1 VDQWRR
7 PDTAA
12 AWDASGGTG
21 LPTRAQQQELLLA
34 LLTGSQI
41 GDGAVLDLGV
51 GSGLVAEAVLH
62 ALPRATLV
70 GVDFSSPMLDL
81 ARGRLRRFADRVH
94 LCAGDLSRPG
104 EIELPRLRYQA
115 AFSIQT
121 LHHLDDG
128 EKAAAFAWIAG
139 LVEPRGLVVVIDRVK
154 VEEAL
159 FADWQVAW
167 RFVDPD
173 VTGTY
178 ADHVN
183 ELAGAGDRPSTLE
196 DQIEWMKSAGLA
208 ACCLH
213 LYGNRA
219 VLVGRKTRTPP
230 PN

>member
-1 VDQWRR
+1 MDQWLR

-12 AWDASGGTG
+12 AWDASGGAG

-34 LLTGSQI
+34 LLSGSQI

-51 GSGLVAEAVLH
+51 GSGLVAEAVLD

-81 ARGRLRRFADRVH
+81 AGGRLRRFASRVH
-94 LCAGDLSRPG
+94 LCAGDLSRPA
-104 EIELPRLRYQA
+104 EIELPRLRYRA

-121 LHHLDDG
+121 LHHLDDR

-139 LVEPRGLVVVIDRVK
+139 LVEPGGLVVVIDRVK

-167 RFVDPD
+167 RLVDPR

-178 ADHVN
+178 ADHVD
-183 ELAGAGDRPSTLE
+183 ELAEAGDRPSTLE

-219 VLVGRKTRTPP
+219 VLVGRKTR
-230 PN
+230 